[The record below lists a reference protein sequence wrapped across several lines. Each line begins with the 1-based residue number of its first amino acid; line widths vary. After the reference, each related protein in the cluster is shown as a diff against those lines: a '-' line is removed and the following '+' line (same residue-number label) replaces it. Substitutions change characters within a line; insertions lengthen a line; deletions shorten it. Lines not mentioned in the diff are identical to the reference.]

1 MFIRTLGGYV
11 ILPVSIVLA
20 FEGVVQ
26 RQWDLAHG
34 VVPAAPVIVV
44 VVFLQASLKKQQ

>member
-11 ILPVSIVLA
+11 ILPVPIVLA
-20 FEGVVQ
+20 FEGVMQ
-26 RQWDLAHG
+26 QQWDLAQA

-44 VVFLQASLKKQQ
+44 VVFLQASLKQQQ